1 MIKIR
6 AEKIIL
12 PPNYSAQ
19 PTLKIDNSDQLNE
32 NLAPMSLAICTYGN
46 PVLRKK
52 AKDVEEIDGDIHEL
66 AKDMLETMH
75 AERGVGLAAEQ
86 VGRTERIFVINIPAE
101 GDVGD
106 DGQRENPDVEMPLVF
121 INPKI
126 TGHTDDVQ
134 VGQEGCLSFPEIFA
148 NVERWYEVDAEYID
162 LEGHP
167 QAIRAKG
174 LLARAI
180 QHELDHLDGILL
192 VDRMSHVKKVAL
204 GGKLKRLAKQTKL
217 AL

>member
-1 MIKIR
+1 
-6 AEKIIL
+6 
-12 PPNYSAQ
+12 
-19 PTLKIDNSDQLNE
+19 
-32 NLAPMSLAICTYGN
+32 MSLPICTYGN

-52 AKDVEEIDGDIHEL
+52 AVEVEKIDGAIHEL
-66 AKDMLETMH
+66 ANEMIETMH
-75 AERGVGLAAEQ
+75 KERGVGLAAEQ
-86 VGRTERIFVINIPAE
+86 VGRTERMFVVDIPPMSDMGE
-101 GDVGD
+101 
-106 DGQRENPDVEMPLVF
+106 DGQRENPDIAMPIVF

-126 TGHTDDVQ
+126 TGHTEEVQ

-148 NVERWYEVDAEYID
+148 NVERWYKIDAEYID
-162 LEGHP
+162 LDGHS
-167 QAIRAKG
+167 QTIHAKG

-204 GGKLKRLAKQTKL
+204 GGKLKRLVKQSKQ